1 MYSPSTFPTIS
12 VPQKCYLLL
21 ILLLHTLLSL
31 SGSYKLFSGERINTA
46 TNSGANS
53 AYTVTAPTVP
63 SAYTAGANVS
73 VKYAPMNPNGLA
85 PANIESGKINLSAY
99 DSGYGATATTG
110 GSVAGGS
117 GSGGGYGS
125 TATAYSASTSNVP
138 PPGVYLYIF
147 VCMCNV
153 CCIYCRCASSRFSTQ
168 RECKDWITAHPRIL
182 VYLRFVIST

>member
-46 TNSGANS
+46 TNSGAHS

-99 DSGYGATATTG
+99 DSGYGATINTG
-110 GSVAGGS
+110 GSG

-125 TATAYSASTSNVP
+125 TATAYPAPTSNVP
-138 PPGVYLYIF
+138 PPGCVYVYMLCFCIF
-147 VCMCNV
+147 YHNCDLCT
-153 CCIYCRCASSRFSTQ
+153 CI
-168 RECKDWITAHPRIL
+168 
-182 VYLRFVIST
+182 